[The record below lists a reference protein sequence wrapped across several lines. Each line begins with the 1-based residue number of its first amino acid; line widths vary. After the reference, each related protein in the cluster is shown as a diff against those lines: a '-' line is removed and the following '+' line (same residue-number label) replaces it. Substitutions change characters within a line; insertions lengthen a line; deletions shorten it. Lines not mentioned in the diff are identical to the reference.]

1 MKVLVL
7 GATGMLG
14 HKLLQLLSQRFDV
27 AGTVRDDP
35 GAYSG
40 HPVLGKH
47 RLIGG
52 VRGEQI
58 ESVIGAM
65 AACRPEAVINCIGV
79 IKQLP
84 SATDPGKCIS
94 INALFPHQVSKLCS
108 AVGARLVHI
117 STDCVFSGNRG
128 NYKVEDVSDATD
140 LYGRSKYL
148 GEVGGPGSL
157 TLRTSIIG
165 RELATRSGLVEWFIS
180 QSGKRVRGF
189 ARAIFSGLTT
199 HMLSRVIGDVLAEQ
213 RGLDGVWH
221 ISAEPISKYDLLGVV
236 RGALKLDIEIDRDED
251 FFCDRSLDSSPLRER
266 IGFCPPPWPEMIA
279 EMARDPTAYP
289 SSAACKRP

>member
-35 GAYSG
+35 SAYSE

-58 ESVIGAM
+58 ESIIGAM
-65 AACRPEAVINCIGV
+65 AAYRPEAVINCIGV

-84 SATDPGKCIS
+84 SATDPGKCIG
-94 INALFPHQVSKLCS
+94 INALFPHQLAKLCT

-128 NYKVEDVSDATD
+128 HYKIDDVSDATD
-140 LYGRSKYL
+140 LYGRSKFL

-199 HMLSRVIGDVLAEQ
+199 HMLSRVIGDILAEHK
-213 RGLDGVWH
+213 DVHGVWH
-221 ISAEPISKYDLLGVV
+221 ISAEPISKYDLLGLV
-236 RGALKLDIEIDRDED
+236 RGALNLDIQIDRDED
-251 FFCDRSLDSSPLRER
+251 FFCDRSLDSAPLRKQ
-266 IGFCPPPWPEMIA
+266 IGFHPPPWTEMIA
-279 EMARDPTAYP
+279 EMARDTTPYP
-289 SSAACKRP
+289 SSAAYKKS